1 MSEPKEKNVLK
12 HRLLFTAT
20 VVFAVLNKDKQPEQ
34 QGQQTVN
41 VLLTLGFGEP
51 IRLSDIGR
59 VQVNAQKRVFSSLGP
74 VDVQPMDVII
84 NSMCDLGW
92 TTDEDF
98 QKTLT
103 SDTLQATADNTVLP
117 EDAPKGE

>member
-41 VLLTLGFGEP
+41 VLLTLGSGEP
-51 IRLSDIGR
+51 IR
-59 VQVNAQKRVFSSLGP
+59 V
-74 VDVQPMDVII
+74 
-84 NSMCDLGW
+84 
-92 TTDEDF
+92 
-98 QKTLT
+98 
-103 SDTLQATADNTVLP
+103 
-117 EDAPKGE
+117 